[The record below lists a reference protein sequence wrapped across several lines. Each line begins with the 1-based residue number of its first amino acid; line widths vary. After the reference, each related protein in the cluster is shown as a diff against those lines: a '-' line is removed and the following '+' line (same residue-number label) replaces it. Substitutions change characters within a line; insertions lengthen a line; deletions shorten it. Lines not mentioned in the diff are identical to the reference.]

1 MVTLTYNKN
10 VYPQRDKWMTNALTL
25 GEWAS
30 DGRANIGF
38 ILSNTDFSFIVSL
51 KYQSITQL
59 ELV

>member
-10 VYPQRDKWMTNALTL
+10 VYPQHEKWMTNALTL

-30 DGRANIGF
+30 DGRAKYRVYPVQYRF
-38 ILSNTDFSFIVSL
+38 LIVSL